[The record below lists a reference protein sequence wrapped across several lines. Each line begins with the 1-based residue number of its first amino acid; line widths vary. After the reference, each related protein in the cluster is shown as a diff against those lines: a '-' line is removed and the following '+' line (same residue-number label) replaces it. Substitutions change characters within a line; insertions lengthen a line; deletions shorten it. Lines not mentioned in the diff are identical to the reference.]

1 MLSSFELKKLRR
13 KGSAKPIYFAIIFA
27 VLSFYASLHLGIQ
40 SSHAI
45 YTYKSSEKI
54 ESPLFVE
61 GENPDIEIVGYDVYI
76 TGDEKSIAALDD
88 YVKYLDEKYTRMLEE
103 KYGVKA
109 FPVFVYPVYVKR
121 ELTPT
126 FERKAPVA
134 EKEEE
139 KVEQVIKTPPPKI
152 EEIVKKE
159 ERKEE
164 KNILQE
170 IGRVTK
176 KESDFVTP
184 ENFKPP
190 SLIDKIVAGF
200 IFVIPAYFVMQAY
213 TSSLLEDVRSR
224 RIEILL
230 TLPKSRQR
238 ILIEILLPYLIFSLL
253 ILLLLSAIFRVNAI
267 LFVFPVIIFMFFLQT
282 FLSLSSRSYRE
293 ATFLLLASN
302 LFVTSYLFLPA
313 IFTGLPL
320 SEISP
325 ITYFLKSFE
334 ESVSLVDTLFSML
347 PILILAS
354 FLFILSSNALTPEII
369 YSYSS
374 IGEKFIQSLGK
385 LTKNPVGVSFTGIS
399 LVSAAL
405 IIEFFLLFIATTF
418 FYPILF
424 LLAFFALFEEILKC
438 SAIESNPRLT
448 TAIILPISFFS
459 FEKFLLLWSVLSKY
473 GELLLGS
480 FLLLPLFAHLASSL
494 SFYFTRKLGFKVA
507 LFTAFAIH
515 FAYNAVVAL

>member
-27 VLSFYASLHLGIQ
+27 MISFYASFHLGIQ

-45 YTYKSSEKI
+45 YTYKSSEKVK
-54 ESPLFVE
+54 SPLFVE

-76 TGDEKSIAALDD
+76 TGEEKSIAALDD
-88 YVKYLDEKYTRMLEE
+88 YVNYLDEKYTKMLEE
-103 KYGVKA
+103 KYGIRA
-109 FPVFVYPVYVKR
+109 FPVFVYPIYIER
-121 ELTPT
+121 ELTLT
-126 FERKAPVA
+126 FERKAPA
-134 EKEEE
+134 PEKEREE
-139 KVEQVIKTPPPKI
+139 RIERVIETPPPKI
-152 EEIVKKE
+152 EEISKE
-159 ERKEE
+159 EE
-164 KNILQE
+164 KKILPE
-170 IGRVTK
+170 IGVITK
-176 KESDFVTP
+176 KESGFVTP

-213 TSSLLEDVRSR
+213 TSSLLEDIRNR

-230 TLPKSRQR
+230 TLPKSKHR
-238 ILIEILLPYLIFSLL
+238 ILIEILLPYLIFSLF
-253 ILLLLSAIFRVNAI
+253 ILLLLSAIFRVNAV
-267 LFVFPVIIFMFFLQT
+267 LFVFPVIVFMFVLQT

-293 ATFLLLASN
+293 ATFLLLTSN

-347 PILILAS
+347 PILILTA
-354 FLFILSSNALTPEII
+354 FLFILSSNALSPEIT

-374 IGEKFIQSLGK
+374 IGEKFINSLKG
-385 LTKNPVGVSFTGIS
+385 LTRNPIGVAFAGIS

-405 IIEFFLLFIATTF
+405 IIEFFLLFIVTTF
-418 FYPILF
+418 LYPILF

-438 SAIESNPRLT
+438 SAIESNPKLT

-480 FLLLPLFAHLASSL
+480 FLLLPLFAHLLSSL

-507 LFTAFAIH
+507 LFVAFAFH